1 MHHTQRV
8 QSLDFMRGFAV
19 IVMVM
24 GHSIDAVLNPAARAT
39 EWFRLYD
46 AVRGFTAPMF
56 LFVSGFAFAVV
67 AMRRWNEYV
76 VFGSAARKRLGKMLM
91 LLALGY
97 VLHFPFFSLNKILTN
112 LQPSEFAMMV
122 QVDILHCLTVSIV
135 LLQVLVV
142 ITRTPGRFAVVTGS
156 LATAIILVSPLV
168 WQQSMVP
175 WVGPVLAPFFN
186 QSVPSLFPVFPFT
199 GYLFTGT
206 MIGTLYTLARRRGEE
221 FLFLRSILRVGIVF
235 GILGL
240 VLDAV
245 PVTVYPPHDFWKTSP
260 NWFLIRIG
268 IIASLTAGFFH
279 IRNLPPVLARNLVT
293 LGQASLVVYAVHLLL
308 VYGSAANPGLM
319 QIIGQQLDAPLALV
333 VAFGVLLLMITLVH
347 ARNTMKEHHYYPLKL
362 FQAGS
367 LSTLLYFFLTK
378 PW

>member
-19 IVMVM
+19 AVMVI
-24 GHSIDAVLNPAARAT
+24 GHSIDSVLSPASRAT

-67 AMRRWNEYV
+67 AMRRWDEYV
-76 VFGSAARKRLGKMLM
+76 TFGSAARKRLSKMLM

-112 LQPSEFAMMV
+112 MQPSEFAMMV
-122 QVDILHCLTVSIV
+122 QVDILQCLAVSII
-135 LLQVLVV
+135 LLQMLVV
-142 ITRTPGRFAVVTGS
+142 ITRTPGRFAVVTGAV
-156 LATAIILVSPLV
+156 ATAIILASPLV
-168 WQQSMVP
+168 WQQSLVP
-175 WVGPVLAPFFN
+175 VVGPVLAPFFN
-186 QSVPSLFPVFPFT
+186 QSVPSLFPVFPFA

-206 MIGTLYTLARRRGEE
+206 VIGTLYTLARRRGEE
-221 FLFLRSILRVGIVF
+221 FLYLRSILQIGVVL

-240 VLDAV
+240 VLDII
-245 PVTVYPPHDFWKTSP
+245 PVSVYPSHDFWKTSP

-268 IIASLTAGFFH
+268 IIASLTAGFFR
-279 IRNLPPVLARNLVT
+279 IRSLPPVLARNLVT

-308 VYGSAANPGLM
+308 VYGSAVNPGLM
-319 QIIGQQLDAPLALV
+319 QIIGQQLDAPLAVV
-333 VAFGVLLLMITLVH
+333 VAFGVLLLMLTLVH
-347 ARNTMKEHHYYPLKL
+347 ARNTLREHHYYPLTL

-367 LSTLLYFFLTK
+367 VSTLLYFFLTK

>member
-1 MHHTQRV
+1 MPHTQRV

-19 IVMVM
+19 VVMVM
-24 GHSIDAVLNPAARAT
+24 GHSIDSVLSPASRAT

-76 VFGSAARKRLGKMLM
+76 MFGSAARRRLTKMLM

-97 VLHFPFFSLNKILTN
+97 ALHIPFFSFNKILTN
-112 LQPSEFAMMV
+112 TQPSEFAMML
-122 QVDILHCLTVSIV
+122 QVDILHCLAVSIMLV
-135 LLQVLVV
+135 QGLVV

-156 LATAIILVSPLV
+156 VATAIILAAPLV
-168 WQQSMVP
+168 WQQSLAPV
-175 WVGPVLAPFFN
+175 VGPVLAPFFN
-186 QSVPSLFPVFPFT
+186 QSVPSLFPIFPFT
-199 GYLFTGT
+199 AYLFTGAV
-206 MIGTLYTLARRRGEE
+206 IGTLYTLARRRGEE
-221 FLFLRSILRVGIVF
+221 VLYLRSILQVGVAL

-245 PVTVYPPHDFWKTSP
+245 PVTIYPPHDFWKTSP
-260 NWFLIRIG
+260 DWFLIRIG
-268 IIASLTAGFFH
+268 IIASLTAVFFRVRH
-279 IRNLPPVLARNLVT
+279 LPPVLARNLVT

-319 QIIGQQLDAPLALV
+319 QIIGQQLDAPLAV
-333 VAFGVLLLMITLVH
+333 VLAFGVLLLMITLVH
-347 ARNTMKEHHYYPLKL
+347 ARNTMREQHYYPLKI
-362 FQAGS
+362 FQAGFTS
-367 LSTLLYFFLTK
+367 ALLYFFLTK
-378 PW
+378 PY